1 MLRPSSSAWQ
11 QAVAL
16 QQARQQAAA
25 AAGKQQQRSGGGSSP
40 AGSGQPQDV
49 VAAWAERLTVPWG
62 PLLTQEEAERGLSYW
77 GSGERL
83 KRFAAKLM
91 AGKPVKVRGGSSLL

>member
-1 MLRPSSSAWQ
+1 M
-11 QAVAL
+11 
-16 QQARQQAAA
+16 
-25 AAGKQQQRSGGGSSP
+25 
-40 AGSGQPQDV
+40 
-49 VAAWAERLTVPWG
+49 AAWAERLTVPWG